1 MQRFYTM
8 PSKKNCFNSSIKMY
22 LIYIFLYR
30 VIPVQRNFSVLNSK
44 RMKKFIDYVE
54 LKMETRAML
63 YQSPQMN
70 KKIKR
75 EICTKEIF
83 IYSKNFPPYFSVKK
97 WIINNFF
104 NHLIIFHL
112 FISEK
117 TLEARKDFFQIFL
130 IDIQIIFSLN

>member
-1 MQRFYTM
+1 
-8 PSKKNCFNSSIKMY
+8 MY

-97 WIINNFF
+97 
-104 NHLIIFHL
+104 
-112 FISEK
+112 
-117 TLEARKDFFQIFL
+117 
-130 IDIQIIFSLN
+130 